1 MHTLGKFLLCAA
13 LITGSELAHSELA
26 VIVSARHP
34 VSALRIDQVEQLF
47 LGKFFTFPDGSQ
59 AQPLD
64 LPKGTERDH
73 FYQHIA
79 GRNSSQMKAYWSKIV
94 FSGGGQPPHEVK
106 SQQEAISQVSKNPG
120 LIAYVD
126 KTQLNSSVKVLLIV
140 P

>member
-1 MHTLGKFLLCAA
+1 MHPLDKLLLSATLIFASA
-13 LITGSELAHSELA
+13 LAHSELA

-34 VSALRIDQVEQLF
+34 VSSLRIDQVEQLF

-64 LPKGTERDH
+64 LPKGAERDR

-79 GRNSSQMKAYWSKIV
+79 GRSSSQMKAYWSKIV

-120 LIAYVD
+120 MIAYVD

>member
-1 MHTLGKFLLCAA
+1 MYTLGKSLLCAA
-13 LITGSELAHSELA
+13 LIFGSEMAHSELA

-34 VSALRIDQVEQLF
+34 LSSLRIDQVEQLF

-64 LPKGTERDH
+64 LPKGAERDR

-79 GRNSSQMKAYWSKIV
+79 SRNSSQMKAYWSKIV
-94 FSGGGQPPHEVK
+94 FSGGGQPPREVP
-106 SQQEAISQVSKNPG
+106 SPQEAVSQVSKNLN

-126 KTQLNSSVKVLLIV
+126 KAQLNSTVKVLLIV

>member
-1 MHTLGKFLLCAA
+1 MHTLGKFLLCAT
-13 LITGSELAHSELA
+13 LIIGSGLAHGELA
-26 VIVSARHP
+26 VIVGAKHP
-34 VSALRIDQVEQLF
+34 VSTLRIDQVEQLF

-64 LPKGTERDH
+64 LPKGAERDH

-79 GRNSSQMKAYWSKIV
+79 GRSSSQMKAYWSKIV
-94 FSGGGQPPHEVK
+94 FSGGGQPPREVK
-106 SQQEAISQVSKNPG
+106 SQQEAISQVSKNPN

-126 KTQLNSSVKVLLIV
+126 KSQLNNTVKVLMIV